1 MKQKYLFVAV
11 LAVLGGAAHA
21 ASDFVDS
28 APVISSKPRIER
40 VTESRQECDPVQP
53 APKKET
59 SIVAPILGGVA
70 GGLLGHQVG
79 QGSGKTA
86 ATIIGATGGA
96 VAGSVIANNSGSST
110 PPPQQCR
117 TIETSREVVNGYD
130 VVYRY
135 NGRDVNV
142 VMPSN
147 PGSTIKVGVSAIVD
161 DRPAETERRAVD
173 NNAPRG
179 RDGRDGR
186 DGRSRRDRD
195 GGYGR
200 QPGAAGDASGGN
212 YQYRY

>member
-1 MKQKYLFVAV
+1 MIRKCSFVAV
-11 LAVLGGAAHA
+11 LALLGGAVQA
-21 ASDFVDS
+21 ASDFVDT
-28 APVISSKPRIER
+28 ATVVSSKPRIER
-40 VTESRQECDPVQP
+40 VTESRQECDPAQP

-59 SIVAPILGGVA
+59 SVVAPILGGVA

-96 VAGSVIANNSGSST
+96 VAGSVIANNTGSN
-110 PPPQQCR
+110 PPAQPQQCR

-142 VMPSN
+142 VLPSN
-147 PGSTIKVGVSAIVD
+147 PGNTIKVGISAIVD
-161 DRPAETERRAVD
+161 DRPAANENRASD
-173 NNAPRG
+173 NPPPRG
-179 RDGRDGR
+179 RDGQDGR
-186 DGRSRRDRD
+186 DGRSRRNRD

-200 QPGAAGDASGGN
+200 GPGDAGGGN

>member
-1 MKQKYLFVAV
+1 MNQKILCIAV
-11 LAVLGGAAHA
+11 LSAAGGIAHA

-28 APVISSKPRIER
+28 APVISAKPRIER
-40 VTESRQECDPVQP
+40 VTETRQECDPAP

-96 VAGSVIANNSGSST
+96 VAGSVIADRSGNNAQ
-110 PPPQQCR
+110 PAQQCR
-117 TIETSREVVNGYD
+117 TVETSREVVNGYD

-147 PGSTIKVGVSAIVD
+147 PGNTVKVGVSAIVD
-161 DRPAETERRAVD
+161 ERPAEPEKRYND
-173 NNAPRG
+173 NNNQQG
-179 RDGRDGR
+179 RDGRG
-186 DGRSRRDRD
+186 RRDRK
-195 GGYGR
+195 GGDR
-200 QPGAAGDASGGN
+200 QSGPNNDNSGGN